1 MSADV
6 RSQVCSFFSRKK
18 GTADSDKQGNKLV
31 WPYAVIGHRTA
42 AKNRCAQSIWGLNF
56 GQTKHE
62 IACRDWNHWGN
73 AEKGGNKTLL

>member
-1 MSADV
+1 MPH
-6 RSQVCSFFSRKK
+6 
-18 GTADSDKQGNKLV
+18 NKFPELGWDGGGMGV
-31 WPYAVIGHRTA
+31 YNGHRTA

>member
-1 MSADV
+1 MAIASNIFMA
-6 RSQVCSFFSRKK
+6 
-18 GTADSDKQGNKLV
+18 
-31 WPYAVIGHRTA
+31 IGHSTA

-73 AEKGGNKTLL
+73 AEKGDNKTLL